1 MSETMPRTIT
11 NDVRWQAVRCPILY
25 PGWVPRTVHFRNQR
39 PTNLYLESANKSFSK
54 NLMTEELANSR
65 YLQIRTVLVFKTY

>member
-1 MSETMPRTIT
+1 MVMPRTIT
-11 NDVRWQAVRCPILY
+11 NDVSLAGRKLPDIY
-25 PGWVPRTVHFRNQR
+25 PGWVPRTVQFRNQW